1 MKRLLISSL
10 LIFLGTQAFAN
21 WRCEVDR
28 CQEYTNCS
36 LNGVSMAC
44 SYKSGGVE
52 YGGVDFENG
61 EVFSIE
67 WISEYFDNSS
77 NLINEPKDGYFAL
90 VNNTKRRFNVIDNG
104 CAQFLANSALPEFK
118 YGMC

>member
-36 LNGVSMAC
+36 LNDVSMAC
-44 SYKSGGVE
+44 SYKGIVRQ
-52 YGGVDFENG
+52 
-61 EVFSIE
+61 
-67 WISEYFDNSS
+67 
-77 NLINEPKDGYFAL
+77 
-90 VNNTKRRFNVIDNG
+90 T
-104 CAQFLANSALPEFK
+104 
-118 YGMC
+118 